1 MVKNRALLLIAGI
14 VWFAAGFNIAR
25 IGFNVYA
32 VNISA
37 VNFLC
42 SACIFLVFW
51 FMVFSRLVNKHT
63 GRIKKHDAER
73 QYFWKFFDMKSFI
86 IMAFMMTFGI
96 TIRAFEIVPE
106 VFIAVFYTGL
116 GLALSLAGLL
126 FAVNYIRYDG

>member
-1 MVKNRALLLIAGI
+1 
-14 VWFAAGFNIAR
+14 
-25 IGFNVYA
+25 
-32 VNISA
+32 
-37 VNFLC
+37 
-42 SACIFLVFW
+42 
-51 FMVFSRLVNKHT
+51 MVFSRLVNKHT

-86 IMAFMMTFGI
+86 IMAFMMAFGI

>member
-25 IGFNVYA
+25 IGFNAYA
-32 VNISA
+32 ANISA

-42 SACIFLVFW
+42 SACIFLIFW

-86 IMAFMMTFGI
+86 IMAFMMAFGI